1 MSLPGPLQI
10 RLYDQ
15 PRNPTGPITC
25 VLLAA
30 LALVIGMSVAQA
42 HPGTTGFATL
52 TLGEQGL
59 RYELVLDAE
68 ALSAW
73 TSSTA
78 SVDTAGMR
86 ALATAAAEKL
96 KVSGNR
102 TRCELQR
109 TEFTPGSPD
118 RPAIT
123 IVLAFAC
130 VPAPDTITVRD
141 DLPDLLGDAHH
152 TLALFVWAGGSNRFT
167 FDADSREVRVDLASG
182 TMAETSVDLASI
194 GFKRVLL
201 GPEYLLFALC
211 LLLAK
216 GRARNVIGL
225 LAACVIC
232 QVIAFSIASA
242 GLFHLP
248 VRAGETLAALA
259 VACLA
264 AAMIVQRGGI
274 SRYGWIAATAF
285 GIVQGLA
292 AWPALA
298 DVALTSVVSAA
309 SLAGYVLGVAAAQF
323 SLLLLPLP
331 LARRLRNDPGSARTA
346 AVAAAIVLAAGIG
359 LAGSRL
365 LF

>member
-30 LALVIGMSVAQA
+30 LVMGMSVAQA

-73 TSSTA
+73 TSAAA
-78 SVDTAGMR
+78 SVDTEGMQ
-86 ALATAAAEKL
+86 ALAMAAAEKL
-96 KVSGNR
+96 KVFGNR

-118 RPAIT
+118 RPAT
-123 IVLAFAC
+123 KIVLAFAC

-152 TLALFVWAGGSNRFT
+152 TLALFIWAGGSGRFT

-182 TMAETSVDLASI
+182 TMSETSVDLASI

-201 GPEYLLFALC
+201 GPDYLLFALC
-211 LLLAK
+211 LLLANS
-216 GRARNVIGL
+216 GSRNVIGL

-232 QVIAFSIASA
+232 QGIAFSIASA

-248 VRAGETLAALA
+248 VRVGETLAALA

-264 AAMIVQRGGI
+264 AATLFQRGT

-298 DVALTSVVSAA
+298 VVAFTSVVSAA

-331 LARRLRNDPGSARTA
+331 VALRLRSVQGYTRAA
-346 AVAAAIVLAAGIG
+346 AVAAAVALAASLG

-365 LF
+365 LS